1 MVLLGVLEV
10 LPKFVVGACGAV
22 VCITGVGVAVAA
34 GGGVDAVVVAAGAT
48 VLAAVGAVGLDGL
61 FAIAAFNA
69 IDNAFCSKFDNP
81 ALLPSCDN

>member
-48 VLAAVGAVGLDGL
+48 VAVGAVGLDGL

-69 IDNAFCSKFDNP
+69 MDNACCSKFDNP
-81 ALLPSCDN
+81 ALLPSCDD